1 MHRSRNAGH
10 RDPKSTSKWKMVN
23 IATEKYDRWR
33 LSMTSGQR
41 LYRFAFRPLVR
52 GAAMTAIRGRNRQRG
67 DLSKGRFTRGE
78 VRTLLNDAWTR
89 FEAHAAQIPHEKDAG
104 ARLWL
109 LNGALIIGAIQAAI
123 DRGVARDYAIELVG
137 DAAWIIYRRVM
148 VLPDALV
155 RLTTRNPAKRLQRD
169 THLIMDLFPFGPK
182 SYCKRWIDS
191 DRGGVFLVTRC
202 PYQELH
208 HKLLPPED
216 ARDFCQGT
224 ACNLDYPLA
233 EMWGGHLERQH
244 TLVGGG
250 AYCDFRYVSGARP
263 KAKQD

>member
-1 MHRSRNAGH
+1 MTRSQ
-10 RDPKSTSKWKMVN
+10 WLF
-23 IATEKYDRWR
+23 R
-33 LSMTSGQR
+33 L
-41 LYRFAFRPLVR
+41 LFRPAVR
-52 GAAMTAIRGRNRQRG
+52 GAAMRAILGRNRIRG
-67 DLSKGRFTRGE
+67 AQSAGRFTRADIRALLAE
-78 VRTLLNDAWTR
+78 SWVRY
-89 FEAHAAQIPHEKDAG
+89 EAHAAEIPHERSAG

-123 DRGVARDYAIELVG
+123 DRGVERDYAIELVG
-137 DAAWIIYRRVM
+137 DAAWIIYRRFMAV
-148 VLPDALV
+148 PDAIV
-155 RLTTRNPAKRLQRD
+155 RLVTRDPARRLARD
-169 THLIMDLFPFGPK
+169 TRLIMDVFPFGPG

-208 HKLLPPED
+208 HKLLSPED

-233 EMWGGHLERQH
+233 EMWGGHLERSQ

-250 AYCDFRYVSGARP
+250 KYCDFRYVTGRPAARADDTDP
-263 KAKQD
+263 TSD

>member
-1 MHRSRNAGH
+1 
-10 RDPKSTSKWKMVN
+10 
-23 IATEKYDRWR
+23 
-33 LSMTSGQR
+33 MTPRQR
-41 LYRFAFRPLVR
+41 LYRLAFAPLVR
-52 GAAMTAIRGRNRQRG
+52 GAAKTAILGRNRVRG
-67 DLSKGRFTRGE
+67 DMSKGRFTKAQIRD
-78 VRTLLNDAWTR
+78 LLKDAWTR
-89 FEAHAAQIPHEKDAG
+89 FDAHAAQIPHERDAG

-109 LNGALIIGAIQAAI
+109 LNGALIISAIQAAI

-148 VLPDALV
+148 VVPDALV
-155 RLTTRNPAKRLQRD
+155 RLTTRDPAKRLNRD
-169 THLIMDLFPFGPK
+169 AHLIMDVFPFGPK

-216 ARDFCQGT
+216 ARDYCQGT

-233 EMWGGHLERQH
+233 EMWGGHLERSQ
-244 TLVGGG
+244 TLAGGG
-250 AYCDFRYVSGARP
+250 KYCDFRYVTATRP
-263 KAKQD
+263 EANRDR